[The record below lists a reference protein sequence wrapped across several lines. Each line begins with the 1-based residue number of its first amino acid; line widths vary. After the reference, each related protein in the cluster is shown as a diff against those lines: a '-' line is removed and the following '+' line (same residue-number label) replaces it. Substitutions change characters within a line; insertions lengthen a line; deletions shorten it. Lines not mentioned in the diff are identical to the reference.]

1 MDHGPL
7 SLLLMWPGEQQ
18 PGGGPNQ
25 QPNPYHQPGYQQQG
39 QQQSAPW
46 NAPTVTG
53 GLPQAPHGGSGDNSG
68 SGKKT
73 KSIAV
78 VAAAAVVVAAGVT
91 GFLVLGGDKD
101 DTAKPDPT
109 RSSASASPS
118 PAGSEGGHTGGVG
131 GGPKPTIPGWKTVT
145 NPKRGIAF
153 DAPPEWEL
161 KSKDWVDAVGEA
173 DDPDSILI
181 AMMAPAVLKQQWCAS
196 DPDRDGVKDYTPLA
210 KAGSRGNRSAQST
223 EEMAK
228 EDSAMWVYGQY
239 SQPDRKKI
247 RTSAVESYTTKS
259 GITGSLASSS
269 VSGVKEA
276 DDKCRTDG
284 KATTFG
290 FKDSQGKL
298 VSWSFFGARGVS
310 EEVPDATV
318 KKMLSTV
325 REYDNGPDS

>member
-1 MDHGPL
+1 
-7 SLLLMWPGEQQ
+7 MWPGEQQ

-39 QQQSAPW
+39 QQQGHQQPAPW
-46 NAPTVTG
+46 NAPTVPG
-53 GLPQAPHGGSGDNSG
+53 GPAQAPHDDGGGSGRG
-68 SGKKT
+68 SGNRT
-73 KSIAV
+73 KIVAI

-91 GFLVLGGDKD
+91 GFLLLGGDKD

-109 RSSASASPS
+109 RSAPTSPS
-118 PAGSEGGHTGGVG
+118 PAASDKADARGNDR
-131 GGPKPTIPGWKTVT
+131 GPKPTIPGWQTVV
-145 NPKRGIAF
+145 NPERGIAF
-153 DAPPEWEL
+153 DAPPGWAL
-161 KSKDWVDAVGEA
+161 KSKDWVEAVGEA

-181 AMMAPAVLKQQWCAS
+181 GMAAPAVLKEQWCAS
-196 DPDRDGVKDYTPLA
+196 DPDRDGVKDYTPLGE
-210 KAGSRGNRSAQST
+210 AGSKGNRSAKST
-223 EEMAK
+223 EQIAEK
-228 EDSAMWVYGQY
+228 DSATWVYGAY

-269 VSGVKEA
+269 VSGVKKA

-310 EEVPDATV
+310 GEVPEATV

-325 REYDNGPDS
+325 REYDNGPES